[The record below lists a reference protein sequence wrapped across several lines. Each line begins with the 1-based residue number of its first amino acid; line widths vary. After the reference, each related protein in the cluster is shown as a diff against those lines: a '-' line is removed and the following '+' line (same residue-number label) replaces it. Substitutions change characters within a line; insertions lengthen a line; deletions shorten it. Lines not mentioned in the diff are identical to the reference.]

1 MHTIELTDEELE
13 LLRQAV
19 KSFLDDFTHREQEI
33 VTRLEAV
40 LVKLENA

>member
-19 KSFLDDFTHREQEI
+19 KSFLDDFTHREEEI
-33 VTRLEAV
+33 VVRLEA
-40 LVKLENA
+40 LLGKLESA